1 MGCRSCPCSTSPEQF
16 APPTAVD
23 SATISTTTS
32 NDARPELQNA
42 DQNAS
47 IDPLAILKGM
57 DRVKQTSPNITDNFQ
72 LTDNSGTVNNAGTEG
87 ECCPPTNTARP
98 RSASSYA
105 LPEVSIAET
114 SNYSC
119 PDCPPTD
126 SATVVPSE
134 EYPETQ
140 SNLIEQSE
148 ETDSFRSRGRHWS
161 RGYHSGFLGRSLP
174 LSLRRVLGGGSAFS
188 FHRLR

>member
-57 DRVKQTSPNITDNFQ
+57 DRVKQTRPNITDNFQ
-72 LTDNSGTVNNAGTEG
+72 LTDNSATENNACTEG
-87 ECCPPTNTARP
+87 GCCPPTNKARP

-114 SNYSC
+114 SIYSC

-126 SATVVPSE
+126 SATVVPSK

-140 SNLIEQSE
+140 SDLIDSE
-148 ETDSFRSRGRHWS
+148 ENDSYRSRGRRQWS
-161 RGYHSGFLGRSLP
+161 RGYHPGFLGRSLP